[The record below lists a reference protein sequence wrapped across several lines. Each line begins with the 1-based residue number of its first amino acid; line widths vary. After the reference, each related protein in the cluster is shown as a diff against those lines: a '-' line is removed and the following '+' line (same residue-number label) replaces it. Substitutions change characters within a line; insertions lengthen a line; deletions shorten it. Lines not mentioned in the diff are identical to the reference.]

1 MSDFLQPVLDF
12 LACATPQAWIDS
24 AISDIPL
31 LLQDHANC
39 EKKAAST
46 PVTLFVRY
54 N

>member
-12 LACATPQAWIDS
+12 LACVTPQAWIDA
-24 AISDIPL
+24 AISDIP

-46 PVTLFVRY
+46 ALR
-54 N
+54 